1 MQSFTRRRMIVVLLL
16 TSIMLVTLD
25 LRDSGFVGGVRDTF
39 GTVFR
44 PVERLTNVITKP
56 VSNAWRG
63 VLDYGDLRKENLALK
78 DLLVKQEGTAIA
90 AAASVRE
97 AQELLALNGL
107 PTLAGIDSVT
117 AQIVGQSPSNFS
129 QTFELNRGKSSG
141 IRVGMT
147 VTNGAGL
154 VGKITDATLERSVVM
169 LVTDPEYAI
178 AVKVGNCP
186 VGATTTVAPT
196 TTTTILAEATTLVPA
211 TSIVDAGTTLP
222 GETTTTLPGETTTT
236 STSTTTSSTTTT
248 STSTTTS
255 TTSTTLPKPTT
266 TTIKGF
272 TPFSTTLPPRPGG
285 AGSQIT
291 IPDTGGL
298 VPRET
303 GALEGR
309 GIGRTPIIRFVQASD
324 RLGALC
330 EGVPVVTA
338 GGSQSLAPPDLVVG
352 TVARVVNRKGTAGP
366 LLEVDLAANL
376 ESLNFVRVLLYQPAT
391 EIPR

>member
-1 MQSFTRRRMIVVLLL
+1 MIVVLLL
-16 TSIMLVTLD
+16 TSILLVTLD
-25 LRDSGFVGGVRDTF
+25 LRDSGFVSGVRDTF

-44 PVERLTNVITKP
+44 PVERLTNVVTKP

-117 AQIVGQSPSNFS
+117 AQVVGQSPSNFS

-169 LVTDPEYAI
+169 LVTDPEYVI

-186 VGATTTVAPT
+186 AGATSTVPTTTPAPSSTVPQTTVPTTTIAGETTTTIAGDPGATTTTSTTTTVPPT
-196 TTTTILAEATTLVPA
+196 TTTT
-211 TSIVDAGTTLP
+211 S
-222 GETTTTLPGETTTT
+222 TTT
-236 STSTTTSSTTTT
+236 STSTTT
-248 STSTTTS
+248 
-255 TTSTTLPKPTT
+255 TTLPKPTT

-272 TPFSTTLPPRPGG
+272 TPFPTTLPPRPGG

-291 IPDTGGL
+291 IPETGGL

-309 GIGRTPIIRFVQASD
+309 GIGRTPIIRFVQASE

-352 TVARVVNRKGTAGP
+352 TVARVVNRKGSAGP

>member
-1 MQSFTRRRMIVVLLL
+1 MIVVLLL
-16 TSIMLVTLD
+16 TSVLLVTLD
-25 LRDSGFVGGVRDTF
+25 MRDSGFVSGIRDTF
-39 GTVFR
+39 GTIFR
-44 PVERLTNVITKP
+44 PVEKLTNVVTKP

-63 VLDYGDLRKENLALK
+63 VTEYGDLRKENLALK
-78 DLLVKQEGTAIA
+78 DLLVKQEGSAIA

-186 VGATTTVAPT
+186 QGATTTTNAVPSTTTTIQTTTVAPPPSAAVST
-196 TTTTILAEATTLVPA
+196 M
-211 TSIVDAGTTLP
+211 P
-222 GETTTTLPGETTTT
+222 GETTTTLESATTTLVETTTT
-236 STSTTTSSTTTT
+236 STTTTT
-248 STSTTTS
+248 TTAIPA
-255 TTSTTLPKPTT
+255 TTTTLPKATT

-285 AGSQIT
+285 SGSQIT
-291 IPDTGGL
+291 IPETGGL
-298 VPRET
+298 VARET
-303 GALEGR
+303 GAMEGR
-309 GIGRTPIIRFVQASD
+309 GIGRTPVIRFVQSSE

-338 GGSQSLAPPDLVVG
+338 GGSQSLAPADLVIG
-352 TVARVVNRKGTAGP
+352 TVARVVSRKGSAGP

-391 EIPR
+391 EIPQ

>member
-186 VGATTTVAPT
+186 AGATTTTDAPT
-196 TTTTILAEATTLVPA
+196 TTVAETTTVATE
-211 TSIVDAGTTLP
+211 TSAVDAGTTVP
-222 GETTTTLPGETTTT
+222 GETTTTLPGDTTTT
-236 STSTTTSSTTTT
+236 AATTTSSTTTT
-248 STSTTTS
+248 STTTSTS